1 MEELLEL
8 LERVRPGVD
17 FENEKYLVDGAVL
30 NSFDVVMIIGELNEH
45 YDIDISADDIL
56 PENFNSAEAILA
68 LVGDMQDRI

>member
-45 YDIDISADDIL
+45 YDIDISADEIL
-56 PENFNSAEAILA
+56 PENFDSAEAILA
-68 LVGDMQDRI
+68 LVEDMQDRI

>member
-17 FENEKYLVDGAVL
+17 FENETELVDGSVL

-45 YDIDISADDIL
+45 YDIDISVDDIL

-68 LVGDMQDRI
+68 LIEDMQDRI

>member
-17 FENEKYLVDGAVL
+17 FENETELVDGSVL

-45 YDIDISADDIL
+45 YDIDISVDDIL

-68 LVGDMQDRI
+68 LVEDMQDRI

>member
-17 FENEKYLVDGAVL
+17 FENETHLVDGAVL
-30 NSFDVVMIIGELNEH
+30 NSFDLVMIVGELNEH
-45 YDIDISADDIL
+45 YDIDIAVDDIL

-68 LVGDMQDRI
+68 LVEDMQDRI

>member
-45 YDIDISADDIL
+45 YDIDISADEIL

-68 LVGDMQDRI
+68 LVEDMQDRI

>member
-17 FENEKYLVDGAVL
+17 FENEKYLVDGEVL

>member
-17 FENEKYLVDGAVL
+17 FESEKYLVDGAVI

-45 YDIDISADDIL
+45 YDIDISVDDIL

-68 LVGDMQDRI
+68 LVEDMQDRI

>member
-17 FENEKYLVDGAVL
+17 FENEKYLVDGAVI

-45 YDIDISADDIL
+45 YDIDISVDDIL

-68 LVGDMQDRI
+68 LVEDMQDRI

>member
-17 FENEKYLVDGAVL
+17 FENEKFLVDGAVL

-45 YDIDISADDIL
+45 YDIDISVDDIL
-56 PENFNSAEAILA
+56 PENFNSAEAIYV
-68 LVGDMQDRI
+68 LVEDMQDRI

>member
-17 FENEKYLVDGAVL
+17 FENEKFLVDGAVL

-45 YDIDISADDIL
+45 YDIDISVDDIL
-56 PENFNSAEAILA
+56 PENFNSAEAIYA
-68 LVGDMQDRI
+68 LVEDMQDRI

>member
-17 FENEKYLVDGAVL
+17 FENEKELVDGAVL

-45 YDIDISADDIL
+45 YDIDISVDDIL

-68 LVGDMQDRI
+68 LIEDMQDRI

>member
-68 LVGDMQDRI
+68 LVEDMQDRI

>member
-17 FENEKYLVDGAVL
+17 FENETELVDGAVL

-45 YDIDISADDIL
+45 YDIDISVDDIL

-68 LVGDMQDRI
+68 LIEDMQDRI

>member
-56 PENFNSAEAILA
+56 PENFNCAEAILA
-68 LVGDMQDRI
+68 LVEDMQDRI

>member
-17 FENEKYLVDGAVL
+17 FENEKGLVDGAVL

-45 YDIDISADDIL
+45 YDIDISVDDIL

-68 LVGDMQDRI
+68 LIEDMQDRI

>member
-17 FENEKYLVDGAVL
+17 FENEKFLVDGAVL

-45 YDIDISADDIL
+45 YDIDISVDDIL
-56 PENFNSAEAILA
+56 PENFNSAEAMWEMLQR
-68 LVGDMQDRI
+68 LQEEE

>member
-45 YDIDISADDIL
+45 YDIDIAVDDIL
-56 PENFNSAEAILA
+56 PENFNSAEAIWA
-68 LVGDMQDRI
+68 LVEDMQDRI

>member
-17 FENEKYLVDGAVL
+17 FENEKYLVDGEVL
-30 NSFDVVMIIGELNEH
+30 SSFDVVMIIGELNEH